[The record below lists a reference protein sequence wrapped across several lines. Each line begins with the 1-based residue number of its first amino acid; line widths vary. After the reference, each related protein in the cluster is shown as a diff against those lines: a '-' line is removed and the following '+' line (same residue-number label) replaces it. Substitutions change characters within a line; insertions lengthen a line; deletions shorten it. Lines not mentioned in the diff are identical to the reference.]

1 MRIVSRKYGV
11 IRTRQQSLRDTP
23 WRGSCVRRQHKT
35 AYRKLGPV
43 TGHGLSGITG
53 VATKA
58 ISEINFHS
66 FEPLAKLQFD
76 LESEAHGL

>member
-1 MRIVSRKYGV
+1 MRVKGQDMAEKQHKVVGKVTLAR
-11 IRTRQQSLRDTP
+11 
-23 WRGSCVRRQHKT
+23 VRRRHKS